1 MREDLPTMILL
12 NTALVTPR
20 LAPSEEELLY
30 QAILDPISS
39 TILLRELTTATTINI
54 RIPKHQKI

>member
-12 NTALVTPR
+12 NTALVTPQ
-20 LAPSEEELLY
+20 LESTEEELLF

-39 TILLRELTTATTINI
+39 TILLQELMTETTLSIKI
-54 RIPKHQKI
+54 QKPQKT